1 MIESGIN
8 PLLASMDLS
17 NFKKVDEVLQEFYE
31 KWVEES
37 PKEENEEGEENK
49 EEVPE
54 SQVDKELVRLVVLN
68 CSEAILA
75 GTHKAINP

>member
-31 KWVEES
+31 K
-37 PKEENEEGEENK
+37 
-49 EEVPE
+49 
-54 SQVDKELVRLVVLN
+54 
-68 CSEAILA
+68 
-75 GTHKAINP
+75 